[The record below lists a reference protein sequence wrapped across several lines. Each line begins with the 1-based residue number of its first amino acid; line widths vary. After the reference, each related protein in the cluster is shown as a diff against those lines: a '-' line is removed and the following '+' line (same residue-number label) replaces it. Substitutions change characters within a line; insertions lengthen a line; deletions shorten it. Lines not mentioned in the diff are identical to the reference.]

1 MSSLLARAPRGLLA
15 LAAGLAALASLA
27 ILFTATGTQVSVQD
41 GVLSVRQPSW
51 FETQGWW
58 GIAILLIFV
67 GLYAAPG
74 LLYRRGWRAAAV
86 LSAAAAIVL
95 TILASMSIGLF
106 YYPAGLVTLLALLSM
121 PFDTR

>member
-1 MSSLLARAPRGLLA
+1 MSSLLARAPRALLA

-58 GIAILLIFV
+58 GIAILLIFA
-67 GLYAAPG
+67 GLYAAPAV
-74 LLYRRGWRAAAV
+74 LYRRGWRGAAV

-106 YYPAGLVTLLALLSM
+106 YYPAGLATLLALLSM
-121 PFDTR
+121 PVDTR